1 MKRVLKPI
9 SAAIS
14 LLLAL
19 AAFSGCIKY
28 VAIDEYGYVMTIGI
42 DKGETLAYRYCFII
56 QVEGDTQE
64 ASDAKNIVV
73 SAEGNTIH
81 EAINIVEVSVPFQ
94 LHFGRT
100 NYLLFSKDVAQ
111 TGYITRF
118 IGESFKNL
126 GVRRSTKLMVILDNC
141 LDYCSGIVSKN
152 NPNTSKRQYS
162 ILREYSS
169 EGLTPMTNIALFTQ
183 NVNAKRGDNIV
194 TLGAIDY
201 SIPSEEIPGS
211 TSDKSI
217 DPNSTTAG
225 IKRTGGL
232 RSYYMGCAVFDGGIM
247 KGVLNG
253 GDTETILMAKGL
265 FHNGRL
271 TYGEGEDQIVLLL
284 KNGGMPKVDISL
296 EPAPKGELSLVLQC
310 HVESGELDVGY
321 EKWNDELKPRLEEY
335 MCNELKRVFELCRSM
350 NSDACEIGKYAA
362 MHFSSVDDWENYNWK
377 ERYSELE
384 MQFNVSLYIENE
396 EINSLGG

>member
-1 MKRVLKPI
+1 
-9 SAAIS
+9 
-14 LLLAL
+14 
-19 AAFSGCIKY
+19 
-28 VAIDEYGYVMTIGI
+28 
-42 DKGETLAYRYCFII
+42 
-56 QVEGDTQE
+56 
-64 ASDAKNIVV
+64 
-73 SAEGNTIH
+73 
-81 EAINIVEVSVPFQ
+81 
-94 LHFGRT
+94 
-100 NYLLFSKDVAQ
+100 
-111 TGYITRF
+111 
-118 IGESFKNL
+118 
-126 GVRRSTKLMVILDNC
+126 
-141 LDYCSGIVSKN
+141 
-152 NPNTSKRQYS
+152 
-162 ILREYSS
+162 
-169 EGLTPMTNIALFTQ
+169 
-183 NVNAKRGDNIV
+183 
-194 TLGAIDY
+194 
-201 SIPSEEIPGS
+201 
-211 TSDKSI
+211 
-217 DPNSTTAG
+217 
-225 IKRTGGL
+225 
-232 RSYYMGCAVFDGGIM
+232 MGCAVFDGGIM

-350 NSDACEIGKYAA
+350 NSDAYEIGKYAA
-362 MHFSSVDDWENYNWK
+362 MHFSSVEDWENYNWK